1 MGSSTV
7 PVMDW
12 ETHTHRHAVYLNL
25 QMQDLAIRVAS
36 DVGMHCLPHLAS
48 PRARDDL
55 VAHLAIKPSI
65 SSHRAPPIHHSP
77 HSAGS

>member
-12 ETHTHRHAVYLNL
+12 EAHTYRHAVYLNL

-36 DVGMHCLPHLAS
+36 DVGMHCLPPCAS
-48 PRARDDL
+48 
-55 VAHLAIKPSI
+55 
-65 SSHRAPPIHHSP
+65 
-77 HSAGS
+77 SAALGAATALGLSGRP